1 MKSFI
6 KVLLLSIA
14 LFLFL
19 FSCAEDPLEEI
30 VGLSELNFKESL
42 EAWESLRSAE
52 GDSYYYI
59 ARQVRGFGFGVE
71 TSTKIIVTDG
81 EVVERATDFFSP
93 DSLGQIVLDSSYL
106 ETAAE
111 LGSNVGGAPVQ
122 TLDEIYKTC
131 SETYLFADP
140 NRYEII
146 FETFENGI
154 LKDCGFTYPQC
165 FDECFQGVRL
175 TEFEWQ

>member
-1 MKSFI
+1 MKSSS
-6 KVLLLSIA
+6 KVLILA
-14 LFLFL
+14 LIISLFS

-30 VGLSELNFKESL
+30 VGISEVNFKESL
-42 EAWESLRSAE
+42 DTWESLRSAE

-59 ARQVRGFGFGVE
+59 SRLNRGFGFGVE
-71 TSTKIIVTDG
+71 ISTKITVTDG
-81 EVVERATDFFSP
+81 EVVERATNFFSP

-106 ETAAE
+106 ETGAE
-111 LGSNVGGAPVQ
+111 LGSNIWGAQVR
-122 TLDEIYKTC
+122 TMDEIYNTC

-140 NRYEII
+140 NRYEIV

-175 TEFEWQ
+175 NEFAWL